1 MMVRIKTHGG
11 KTEMARRRRKG
22 PDTRVDG
29 QIQTQIR
36 VDGKLKINVE
46 WRTWDGLVFTGVIVL
61 LKSKVFGRRKIKRPN
76 RDRQTSVIY
85 A

>member
-1 MMVRIKTHGG
+1 M
-11 KTEMARRRRKG
+11 
-22 PDTRVDG
+22 
-29 QIQTQIR
+29 QSQIR

-61 LKSKVFGRRKIKRPN
+61 LKSKVFGRKKIKRPN